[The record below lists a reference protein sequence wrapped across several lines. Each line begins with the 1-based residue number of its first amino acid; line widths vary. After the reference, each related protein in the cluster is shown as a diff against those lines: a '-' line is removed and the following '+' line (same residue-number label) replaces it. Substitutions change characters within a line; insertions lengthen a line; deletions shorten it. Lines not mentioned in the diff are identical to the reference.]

1 MPDPLSTIDRDSLP
15 VLPDSVPVA
24 MPALPISRAITTLQQ
39 FKAVSD
45 ATRSRILG
53 IIQHQPATAKQ
64 LADRLGAAPGAIGH
78 HLHVL
83 EEAGLA
89 QVVARRVTRGIIANY
104 YTRTARIFS
113 YELPPEVA
121 GEPAVALHIINR
133 ARDELAA
140 SLADQADDP
149 YHLQALPHIR
159 LSPERARHYYERI
172 QALEDELLREPP
184 DADGDVYGVML
195 AMFRSPAYV
204 QNLPADATTGSLD
217 NSDGGDACNNR

>member
-1 MPDPLSTIDRDSLP
+1 MEEQFVLDRESLP
-15 VLPDSVPVA
+15 VLSDSVPVT
-24 MPALPISRAITTLQQ
+24 MPTLPITRAIRTLQQ

-64 LADRLGAAPGAIGH
+64 LADRLEAAPGAIGH
-78 HLHVL
+78 HLRVL

-121 GEPAVALHIINR
+121 GDPAVALHIINR

-140 SLADQADDP
+140 SQPDVSNDP
-149 YHLQALPHIR
+149 YHLQAFPHVR
-159 LSPERARHYYERI
+159 LSPERARYYYERI
-172 QALEDELLREPP
+172 QALEDDLLREPP
-184 DADGDVYGVML
+184 DADCDVYGVML
-195 AMFRSPAYV
+195 TMFRSPAYI
-204 QNLPADATTGSLD
+204 QNMPANIASPDT
-217 NSDGGDACNNR
+217 SDGGAACT